1 LPALAARA
9 HELLLELTPEDL
21 TKVWRNGLEVAGEN
35 LGKGSFYVFFFGG
48 DFMIFSE
55 HLRCFYDIFIEIVGD
70 FMIFSGHVW

>member
-1 LPALAARA
+1 MGKAR
-9 HELLLELTPEDL
+9 
-21 TKVWRNGLEVAGEN
+21 
-35 LGKGSFYVFFFGG
+35 FMFFFGG